1 MKYATAIAA
10 IAIVCNDISERLRR
24 RGEDGRYRRENLIAA
39 KVACDA
45 PGFYTKH
52 LWFKHQVSAGV
63 ITSVARDLSD
73 HGSTSR
79 YLVVEYEPVANH
91 AAEEGSHHYWY
102 NLANRTHLIGCN
114 VVAEEAVVCSSG
126 FVSDTAVFSSAPDG

>member
-1 MKYATAIAA
+1 M
-10 IAIVCNDISERLRR
+10 RR
-24 RGEDGRYRRENLIAA
+24 
-39 KVACDA
+39 
-45 PGFYTKH
+45 GFYTKH

-73 HGSTSR
+73 RGSTSR

-114 VVAEEAVVCSSG
+114 VVAEEAVDSWRLRG
-126 FVSDTAVFSSAPDG
+126 KLQTTASKLCQGGPRFTQVIAG